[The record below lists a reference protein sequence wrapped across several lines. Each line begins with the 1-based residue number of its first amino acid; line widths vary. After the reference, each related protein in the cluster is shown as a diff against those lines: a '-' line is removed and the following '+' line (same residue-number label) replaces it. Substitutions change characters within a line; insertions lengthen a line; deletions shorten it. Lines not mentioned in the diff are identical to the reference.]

1 MTFQWRR
8 ILCHGALSLAL
19 AISLYPRVLT
29 AQSSAV
35 STGFSNTLMPLPASF
50 TARPGGLRLD
60 GSFSY
65 TLHGNTGVRL
75 SEGALRFISRLEM
88 RTGIQLAHAAAG
100 SGAAFTIDVASATS
114 SAVPTLGEDESYTLD
129 IDTAHIALQA
139 KTDIGALRGLET
151 LLQLAQPDGP
161 AFIFPAVH
169 IEDSP
174 RFPWRG
180 LMLDCGR
187 HFLPIEVIYRTL
199 DGMAAVKLNVLHW
212 HLSEDQGFRVESR
225 VFPKLQGLGS
235 NGLYYTQQQVREVVA
250 YAAARGI
257 RVVPE
262 FDMPGHSTSWLV
274 GYPSL
279 GSAPGPYSVQT
290 VFGIHDAALDP
301 TREST
306 YTFLDGFLGEMA
318 HLFPD
323 DYMHIGGDESN
334 GKQWAANPHIQAFM
348 HAHGLKTSAELQAYF
363 NTRVEKIL
371 AKYHK
376 RMVGWDEILSPNL
389 PRDAVI
395 QNWHG
400 TEFLINAAK
409 QGHNG
414 IYSHAYYL
422 DHMYTAAEV
431 FLADPI
437 PAGSGLTPE
446 QSKLILGGEAC
457 MWGEHISPLTID
469 SRIWPRAAAVAERF
483 WSPASDR
490 DVDDMYHRLAVES
503 LRLDAEGLTH
513 LSYPERALRQ
523 LAGTQEDGALALF
536 ASTLEPVDFG
546 ERYHEQHTTQLT
558 PLDQLVDALHPDPP
572 MRHEMELLVASALS
586 SDKAAADQLQSIFR
600 YWVYAAPALQS
611 LSMHEP
617 LLHEAASRIS
627 QWPAL
632 GQIGLD
638 ALAYLS
644 SGSAPP
650 AGWQAEQ
657 TAAIQ
662 EAAKPQDLVN
672 FVMLP
677 SLQKLVDAAAQRA
690 PVNAGAPSDPIH
702 DYLQP
707 LVEDHT
713 LAGAVTLVAD
723 KDGVRYLQPVGF
735 RDIAAKAPMQS
746 DDLFWIASVSK
757 PITVTAFMMLV
768 DEGKIN
774 LDDPVEKYLP
784 EFKGQKV
791 CAQPPASVPPAKG
804 TQPCPR
810 EPASHP
816 ILIREILSHTSGLA
830 FRSAAQPGALDLLS
844 VKDAAHS
851 FAGEPLLFQP
861 DTKYSYSNEGI
872 DTAAR
877 IIEVVTGTPYEQ
889 FLQDKLFTPLGMTDT
904 TFWPT
909 QAQIARIATSYKLDK
924 QTADPQSTQRAVTKL
939 EATNIDQLTYPL
951 DDHVHRYPMPAGGLF
966 STATDLSKFCR
977 MILNGGELDGK
988 HYISRESLRRMTS
1001 TENGGLGGTNYGF
1014 GWAVSA
1020 DGFGHGG
1027 AYNNSISIDPIAPS
1041 TGRILVFMVQQNGP
1055 WGTPAGDGILSNL
1068 KQLAN
1073 QAE

>member
-1 MTFQWRR
+1 MSVQLRR
-8 ILCHGALSLAL
+8 TARIGTLLLSSAALLFPLAL
-19 AISLYPRVLT
+19 AAQT
-29 AQSSAV
+29 AAANA
-35 STGFSNTLMPLPASF
+35 GFINTLMPLPASL
-50 TARPGGLRLD
+50 TAKSGSLRID
-60 GSFSY
+60 SSFSY
-65 TLHGNTGVRL
+65 AIHGPCCTRLNAGAVRL
-75 SEGALRFISRLEM
+75 IDRLEM
-88 RTGIQLAHAAAG
+88 LTGIELAKKPAQG
-100 SGAAFTIDVASATS
+100 QDGTLTIDVLSPAS
-114 SAVPTLGEDESYTLD
+114 SAYPTLDEDESYTLD
-129 IDTAHIALQA
+129 IDSPHIALHA
-139 KTDIGALRGLET
+139 KTDIGALRGMET
-151 LLQLAQPDGP
+151 LLQLAQPEGSG
-161 AFIFPAVH
+161 FIFPAVH
-169 IEDSP
+169 IEDAP

-180 LMLDCGR
+180 LMLDAGR
-187 HFLPIEVIYRTL
+187 HFLPVDVIYRTL

-212 HLSEDQGFRVESR
+212 HLTEDQGFRIESR
-225 VFPKLQGLGS
+225 VFPKLQSLGS
-235 NGLYYTQQQVREVVA
+235 NGLYYTQQQVRDVVA
-250 YAAARGI
+250 YASARGI

-306 YTFLDGFLGEMA
+306 YTFLDAFLGEMA

-323 DYMHIGGDESN
+323 AYMHVGGDESN

-348 HAHGLKTSAELQAYF
+348 RAHGLTTSAQLQAYF
-363 NTRVEKIL
+363 NTRVQKIL

-389 PRDAVI
+389 PRSAVI

-414 IYSHAYYL
+414 IYSHPYYL

-437 PAGSGLTPE
+437 PAGSDLTPE
-446 QSKLILGGEAC
+446 QTKLILGGEAC
-457 MWGEHISPLTID
+457 MWGEHVSPLTID

-490 DVDDMYHRLAVES
+490 DTGDMYRRLAVES

-513 LSYPERALRQ
+513 ISHPERALRQ
-523 LAGTQEDGALALF
+523 LAGTQDDGALALF

-546 ERYHEQHTTQLT
+546 QRYHEQRTSQLT
-558 PLDQLVDALHPDPP
+558 PLDQLVDALRPDPP
-572 MRHEMELLVASALS
+572 LRHEMELLVAAALKG
-586 SDKAAADQLQSIFR
+586 DTDAMNQLQSIFR
-600 YWVYAAPALQS
+600 YWVYAATPLES
-611 LSMHEP
+611 LSMREP
-617 LLHEAASRIS
+617 LLHEESERIS
-627 QWPAL
+627 EWPKL

-638 ALAYLS
+638 ALTYLS
-644 SGSAPP
+644 NNAAPP
-650 AGWQAEQ
+650 EGWQAEQ
-657 TAAIQ
+657 TATIQ
-662 EAAKPQDLVN
+662 EAAKPQELIN
-672 FVMLP
+672 FVVLP
-677 SLQKLVDAAAQRA
+677 PLQKLVDAAAALKPASTAAA
-690 PVNAGAPSDPIH
+690 PTDPIH
-702 DYLQP
+702 AYLQA

-713 LAGAVTLVAD
+713 IAGAVTLVAD
-723 KDGVRYLQPVGF
+723 KDGVRYVQPVGF
-735 RDIAAKAPMQS
+735 RDLAAQAPMAAN
-746 DDLFWIASVSK
+746 DLFWIASVSK
-757 PITVTAFMMLV
+757 PLTVTAFMMLV

-774 LDDPVEKYLP
+774 IDDPVEKYLP

-791 CAQPPASVPPAKG
+791 CIQQPAPVPPPSAH
-804 TQPCPR
+804 PCAT

-816 ILIREILSHTSGLA
+816 ILIREILSHTSGLP
-830 FRSAAQPGALDLLS
+830 FHSAAQPGALDSLS
-844 VKDAAHS
+844 VKDSVHS
-851 FAGEPLLFQP
+851 FAREPLLFQP
-861 DTKYSYSNEGI
+861 GTKYSYSNEGI

-877 IIEVVTGTPYEQ
+877 IIEVVSGMPYEQ
-889 FLQDKLFTPLGMTDT
+889 FLQQKLFDPLGMTDT

-909 QAQIARIATSYKLDK
+909 QAQIARLATSYKLDK
-924 QTADPQSTQRAVTKL
+924 SANSLQAMQ
-939 EATNIDQLTYPL
+939 IDQLTYPL
-951 DDHVHRYPMPAGGLF
+951 DDHAHRFPMPAGGLF
-966 STATDLSKFCR
+966 STAADLARFCQ

-988 HYISRESLRRMTS
+988 RYISRESLRRMTS
-1001 TENGGLGGTNYGF
+1001 TENGGLGGTDYGF

-1027 AYNNSISIDPIAPS
+1027 AYKNTINIDTS

-1055 WGTPAGDGILSNL
+1055 WGTPAGDGILSTL

-1073 QAE
+1073 QIPALDAPSKP